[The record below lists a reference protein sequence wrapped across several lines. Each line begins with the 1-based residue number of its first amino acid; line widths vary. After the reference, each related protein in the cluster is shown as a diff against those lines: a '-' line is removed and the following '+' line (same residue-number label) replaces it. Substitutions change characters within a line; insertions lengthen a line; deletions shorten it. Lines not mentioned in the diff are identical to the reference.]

1 MTDSTTSGASR
12 AHGIEHGTF
21 DEWPAELRTLFD
33 GTSIET
39 KTGFTASLLAAD
51 ESRVRTSLL
60 SVGELFAPDPG
71 TLCFSLWPQSR
82 AARLVSKTGNATL
95 TFVFDEAF
103 FQVQLQARI
112 APLADSS
119 VTCFI
124 ATIESGEWQK
134 VPYARLVQ
142 GIGFEFAQGQ
152 GDAVLA
158 RWREQVDMLKRAAS
172 AAA

>member
-1 MTDSTTSGASR
+1 MTDSTASA
-12 AHGIEHGTF
+12 AHGLEHGTF

-51 ESRVRTSLL
+51 EGRVRTSLL

-71 TLCFSLWPQSR
+71 SLCFSLWPQSR
-82 AARLVSKTGNATL
+82 AARVVTKTGCATL
-95 TFVFDEAF
+95 TFVFNEAF

-112 APLADSS
+112 APLAGSS

-124 ATIESGEWQK
+124 AAIETGEWQK
-134 VPYARLVQ
+134 VAYARLVQ
-142 GIGFEFAQGQ
+142 GIGFAFAEGQ
-152 GDAVLA
+152 ENAVLE
-158 RWREQVDMLKRAAS
+158 RWRQQVDGLKRAAS
-172 AAA
+172 ASA

>member
-1 MTDSTTSGASR
+1 MNDSPVSGNR
-12 AHGIEHGTF
+12 NIEHGTF
-21 DEWPAELRTLFD
+21 DEWPPELRTLFD
-33 GTSIET
+33 GGSIDT

-51 ESRVRTSLL
+51 EGRVRTSLL
-60 SVGELFAPDPG
+60 SVGELFVPDPG

-82 AARLVSKTGNATL
+82 AARLVSKTGCATL

-112 APLADSS
+112 APLEGSPVA
-119 VTCFI
+119 CFI

-142 GIGFEFAQGQ
+142 GIGFEFARGQ
-152 GDAVLA
+152 REAVLA
-158 RWREQVDMLKRAAS
+158 RWRQQVDVLKRAACS
-172 AAA
+172 AA

>member
-1 MTDSTTSGASR
+1 MTDSTASGA
-12 AHGIEHGTF
+12 HGFEHGTF
-21 DEWPAELRTLFD
+21 DEWPLELRKLFD
-33 GTSIET
+33 GTSIKT

-51 ESRVRTSLL
+51 EGRVQTSLL
-60 SVGELFAPDPG
+60 SVGELFAPDRG

-82 AARLVSKTGNATL
+82 AARLVSKTGRATL
-95 TFVFDEAF
+95 TFVFNEAF

-112 APLADSS
+112 APLEGTS

-134 VPYARLVQ
+134 VPYARLAQ
-142 GIGFEFAQGQ
+142 GIGFEFAQGH

-158 RWREQVDMLKRAAS
+158 RWRKQIDVLKRAAS